1 LYQLHHKNI
10 TVETVKQKNFKNQ
23 KYPIFIGNSYI
34 NLGSFMIRNL
44 EMTRVKERQDNKTGK
59 FYIQKKIRQRMCEV
73 SSAKNQ
79 GSAIPLLEIE

>member
-1 LYQLHHKNI
+1 
-10 TVETVKQKNFKNQ
+10 
-23 KYPIFIGNSYI
+23 
-34 NLGSFMIRNL
+34 MIRNL